1 MVGVQEG
8 GASGV
13 LLAPGGRA
21 RLGEAGMKRMMAG
34 LGVGLALALAACS
47 SAPEPKP
54 APPPPP
60 ETPTAPPAIALPA
73 KPPAAEAKEDQCG
86 LKEAQAFL
94 GKPRTSLPAPVD
106 PSRWRVACTTCPVT
120 MDYRPDRLNILF
132 NTDTGVVQQVK
143 CG

>member
-1 MVGVQEG
+1 
-8 GASGV
+8 
-13 LLAPGGRA
+13 
-21 RLGEAGMKRMMAG
+21 MKRMMAG

-94 GKPRTSLPAPVD
+94 GKLRTSLPAPVD

>member
-1 MVGVQEG
+1 
-8 GASGV
+8 
-13 LLAPGGRA
+13 
-21 RLGEAGMKRMMAG
+21 MKR
-34 LGVGLALALAACS
+34 LVSVLALAVLVTSCS
-47 SAPEPKP
+47 SAPEP

-60 ETPTAPPAIALPA
+60 STPTAPPAIALPS
-73 KPPAAEAKEDQCG
+73 KPPASSSSISEASKDQCG
-86 LKEAQAFL
+86 LKDAQAFV

-132 NTDTGVVQQVK
+132 NADTGVVQEVK

>member
-1 MVGVQEG
+1 MRRVVSGIGAAMVLGLVL
-8 GASGV
+8 AS
-13 LLAPGGRA
+13 
-21 RLGEAGMKRMMAG
+21 
-34 LGVGLALALAACS
+34 CS
-47 SAPEPKP
+47 SAPEP

-60 ETPTAPPAIALPA
+60 TTPTAPPAIALPA
-73 KPPAAEAKEDQCG
+73 KPPASSSSEASKDQCG
-86 LKEAQAFL
+86 LKDAQAFV

-132 NTDTGVVQQVK
+132 NADTGVVQQVK

>member
-1 MVGVQEG
+1 
-8 GASGV
+8 
-13 LLAPGGRA
+13 
-21 RLGEAGMKRMMAG
+21 MKRLVSVMVLG
-34 LGVGLALALAACS
+34 LLVASCS
-47 SAPEPKP
+47 SAPEP

-60 ETPTAPPAIALPA
+60 STPTAPPAIALPS
-73 KPPAAEAKEDQCG
+73 KPQASSSSQADAVKDQCG
-86 LKEAQAFL
+86 LKDAQAFV

-132 NTDTGVVQQVK
+132 NADTGVVQEVK

>member
-1 MVGVQEG
+1 
-8 GASGV
+8 
-13 LLAPGGRA
+13 
-21 RLGEAGMKRMMAG
+21 MKRVISGPLA
-34 LGVGLALALAACS
+34 VLALGLVLASCS
-47 SAPEPKP
+47 SAPEP

-60 ETPTAPPAIALPA
+60 ATPTAPPAIALPA
-73 KPPAAEAKEDQCG
+73 KPPASSSADASKDQCG
-86 LKEAQAFL
+86 LKDAQAYV

-132 NTDTGVVQQVK
+132 NADTGIVQEVK

>member
-1 MVGVQEG
+1 MIKRVASVLAL
-8 GASGV
+8 GA
-13 LLAPGGRA
+13 LLAS
-21 RLGEAGMKRMMAG
+21 
-34 LGVGLALALAACS
+34 CS
-47 SAPEPKP
+47 SAPEP

-60 ETPTAPPAIALPA
+60 NTPTAPPAIALPA
-73 KPPAAEAKEDQCG
+73 PPPPPAASAAVEPKDQCG
-86 LKEAQAFL
+86 LKDAQAFV

-132 NTDTGVVQQVK
+132 NADTGVVREVK

>member
-1 MVGVQEG
+1 MKHI
-8 GASGV
+8 ATILALGV
-13 LLAPGGRA
+13 LLAS
-21 RLGEAGMKRMMAG
+21 
-34 LGVGLALALAACS
+34 CS
-47 SAPEPKP
+47 SAPEP

-60 ETPTAPPAIALPA
+60 STPTAPPAIALPA
-73 KPPAAEAKEDQCG
+73 KPPASSLSDASKDQCG
-86 LKEAQAFL
+86 LKDAQAYV

-132 NTDTGVVQQVK
+132 NADTGIVQEVK

>member
-1 MVGVQEG
+1 
-8 GASGV
+8 
-13 LLAPGGRA
+13 
-21 RLGEAGMKRMMAG
+21 MKRVVAG
-34 LGVGLALALAACS
+34 LGLGLALLLASCS

-60 ETPTAPPAIALPA
+60 NTPTAPPAIALPA
-73 KPPAAEAKEDQCG
+73 TPPASEPEKDQCG
-86 LKEAQAFL
+86 LKDAQAFI

-132 NTDTGVVQQVK
+132 NADTGVVQQVK